1 METVVPSF
9 GGGIL
14 GDMTNI
20 KPVMDANPKDKIAA
34 ALAKAQG
41 CIEGATKDRVNPA
54 FRSKYAD
61 LGAVWDA
68 CREHL
73 SANGIAVTQ
82 PITHRDGAMYVVTR
96 LTHAS
101 GQFMQDEGM
110 PLLLG
115 KQDMQGLG
123 SAITYARRYG
133 LMAMV
138 GIAPED
144 DDGQEAVKNA
154 TAPKAAKT
162 MPAEKKPDLVTRYKA
177 LNQALDLCKT
187 AADLEKT
194 WQMGNA
200 LLAELKQQDPTKY
213 NALCDARDI
222 VKRRFGDDPFT
233 PKETA

>member
-1 METVVPSF
+1 MDGMET
-9 GGGIL
+9 
-14 GDMTNI
+14 
-20 KPVMDANPKDKIAA
+20 DKLAA

-41 CIEGATKDRVNPA
+41 TIDGAIKDRENPH

-68 CREHL
+68 CRGPL
-73 SANGIAVTQ
+73 AANGIAVTQ
-82 PITHRDGAMYVVTR
+82 PIRHREGTSYVVTR

-101 GQFMQDEGM
+101 GQWMEDDGM

-144 DDGQEAVKNA
+144 DDGDAASKNA
-154 TAPKAAKT
+154 GSARVKAPTKAVSD
-162 MPAEKKPDLVTRYKA
+162 KPDLTTRYKA

-187 AADLEKT
+187 PADLAKT
-194 WQMGNA
+194 WKMGEG
-200 LLAELKQQDPTKY
+200 LREELHAKDPEKY
-213 NALCDARDI
+213 NYLSMAYDLINNRLTES
-222 VKRRFGDDPFT
+222 DPFGL
-233 PKETA
+233 PKEAA